1 MAASRPVHL
10 VAIRMIDAT
19 HGWALS
25 PHAVLRTADGGMHW
39 TNVTPRGVA
48 FVGGPDTPMD
58 VLTSRVGWVA
68 ITHEGTRRATI
79 VHTADGG
86 RTWRSVAVS
95 LPGLDFTIRQ
105 IDFIDP
111 RYGWLRA
118 AGEPAAGSQA
128 AEVFRST
135 DGGAHWV
142 SVSYTGVH
150 RATPGSLS
158 LGGDKNGISFRD
170 TSTGFATGYSA
181 AQGFTWFY
189 VTHDGGRTWEG
200 QALPLPPAYRAT
212 TYDIAPPQFFTPW
225 DGVLVVGIGS
235 IVSPLIYV
243 THDGGRTWT
252 TTTSTMPLRNAVIVS
267 FVNVADGWAIEHEPT
282 APGGKA
288 RLYVTS
294 DGGRHWMTIIPNV
307 RLQWGMLIQFVSRRT
322 GFALRVGLDPKEPS
336 RLFKTVDGGHTWVL
350 LHPEVVP

>member
-1 MAASRPVHL
+1 MRSRGLIASILALVLSTGVGGSRVAGDHATAALRPVQM

-25 PHAVLRTADGGMHW
+25 TQAVLRTSDGGTRW
-39 TNVTPRGVA
+39 LDVTPRGMTFA
-48 FVGGPDTPMD
+48 AGPDTPMD
-58 VLTSRVGWVA
+58 FLTSRVGWVA

-86 RTWRSVAVS
+86 RTWRSVAVP

-105 IDFIDP
+105 IDFITP
-111 RYGWLRA
+111 RYGWLLA

-128 AEVFRST
+128 VEIFRST
-135 DGGAHWV
+135 DGGGHWM

-181 AQGFTWFY
+181 AQGQIWFY
-189 VTHDGGRTWEG
+189 VTHDGGRTWEQ
-200 QALPLPPAYRAT
+200 QALPLPPAYRGN

-225 DGVLVVGIGS
+225 DGVLVVDFDL
-235 IVSPLIYV
+235 VYV
-243 THDGGRTWT
+243 THAG
-252 TTTSTMPLRNAVIVS
+252 LRYPR
-267 FVNVADGWAIEHEPT
+267 W
-282 APGGKA
+282 
-288 RLYVTS
+288 R
-294 DGGRHWMTIIPNV
+294 
-307 RLQWGMLIQFVSRRT
+307 
-322 GFALRVGLDPKEPS
+322 
-336 RLFKTVDGGHTWVL
+336 
-350 LHPEVVP
+350 